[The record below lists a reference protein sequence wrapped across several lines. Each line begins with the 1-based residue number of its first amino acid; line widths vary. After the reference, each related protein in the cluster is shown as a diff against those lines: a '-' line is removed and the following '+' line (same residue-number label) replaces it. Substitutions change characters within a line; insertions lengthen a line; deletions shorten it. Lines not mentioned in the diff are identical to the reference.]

1 MELFI
6 FTIGTIIFLTYMFF
20 LIRMINKSH
29 KSQEMAQGKYNYKKQ
44 INPTN
49 TRKNK
54 KIVGRKITSM
64 REEWD
69 L

>member
-1 MELFI
+1 
-6 FTIGTIIFLTYMFF
+6 
-20 LIRMINKSH
+20 MINKTH
-29 KSQEMAQGKYNYKKQ
+29 KSQERAQGKYNYKRQ
-44 INPTN
+44 INPTS